1 MKNKKLIK
9 TIITIIVL
17 IVLALMF
24 LYANPEEMLQSISSV
39 NFSTLLIVLGLQVLT
54 QLLLNL
60 QWMGIVHSMKLNNS
74 FWKLLCIN
82 SQGSVMES
90 ITPGVKVGGEVVR
103 VIMMKESLG
112 HTTAQATSV
121 VALQKIISLSSLI
134 TLNLMAF
141 VFLPNDIP
149 VISSNSLKL
158 TLLVIMVF
166 FLLLFYYLLF
176 HTPSLAALL
185 RKSKYQGKWYL
196 GLCDWV
202 DEFCTHTAAIKG
214 KKGFLYLQFL
224 LGLVIWAL
232 FPFKLVILVRDYSV
246 DANMLGLLI
255 ATLTAYIV
263 AMLPLTPGGIGSFEV
278 SMVSILKN
286 IGYTAEQGL
295 IISVVFRFIT
305 FWFVII
311 MSLVVLGI
319 NRIVF
324 GTKFFDKT
332 PKK

>member
-1 MKNKKLIK
+1 
-9 TIITIIVL
+9 
-17 IVLALMF
+17 
-24 LYANPEEMLQSISSV
+24 
-39 NFSTLLIVLGLQVLT
+39 
-54 QLLLNL
+54 
-60 QWMGIVHSMKLNNS
+60 
-74 FWKLLCIN
+74 
-82 SQGSVMES
+82 
-90 ITPGVKVGGEVVR
+90 
-103 VIMMKESLG
+103 
-112 HTTAQATSV
+112 
-121 VALQKIISLSSLI
+121 
-134 TLNLMAF
+134 
-141 VFLPNDIP
+141 
-149 VISSNSLKL
+149 
-158 TLLVIMVF
+158 
-166 FLLLFYYLLF
+166 
-176 HTPSLAALL
+176 
-185 RKSKYQGKWYL
+185 
-196 GLCDWV
+196 
-202 DEFCTHTAAIKG
+202 IKG

-319 NRIVF
+319 N
-324 GTKFFDKT
+324 
-332 PKK
+332 